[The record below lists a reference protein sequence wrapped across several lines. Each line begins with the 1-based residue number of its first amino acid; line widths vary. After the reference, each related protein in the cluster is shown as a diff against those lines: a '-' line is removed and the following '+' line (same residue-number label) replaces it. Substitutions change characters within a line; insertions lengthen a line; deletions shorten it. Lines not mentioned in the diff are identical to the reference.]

1 MLWGNYS
8 NNIMK
13 TRELK
18 VARIGNSR
26 GVRLPASSLKRY
38 SVGSALIMEE
48 RTEGILLRPVAGGAA
63 KLSWEETA
71 REMAASDEEWSEW
84 DVLAGDGLDSVPWAP
99 GKKARIGEKRAPYG
113 RKPSARGEPIRRY
126 EIRWADLGPARGAEM
141 AEPRPV
147 VVVSLD
153 ALNERLQTVT
163 ACPLTS
169 RLHPAWR
176 SRMTVRCAGRPAE
189 IAVDQIRA
197 FSRTRLGRRIGALS
211 EAETAALRRL
221 LTEMYGE

>member
-1 MLWGNYS
+1 
-8 NNIMK
+8 MK
-13 TRELK
+13 TKELK

-48 RTEGILLRPVAGGAA
+48 RTEGILLRPAAGGAA

-71 REMAASDEEWSEW
+71 REMAASDEDWSEW
-84 DVLAGDGLDSVPWAP
+84 DVLAGDGLDSAPWTP

-141 AEPRPV
+141 AEARPV

-163 ACPLTS
+163 VCPLTS

-176 SRMTVRCAGRPAE
+176 SRMPVRCAGRQAE

-197 FSRTRLGRRIGALS
+197 VGKARLGARIGALS
-211 EAETAALRRL
+211 EAEAAVLRRL
-221 LTEMYGE
+221 ITEMYGE

>member
-1 MLWGNYS
+1 MRT
-8 NNIMK
+8 K
-13 TRELK
+13 ELK

-38 SVGSALIMEE
+38 LVGSALIMEE
-48 RTEGILLRPVAGGAA
+48 RTEGILLRPVAGGVA

-71 REMAASDEEWSEW
+71 REMAAANEDWSEW
-84 DVLAGDGLDSVPWAP
+84 DVLDGDGLDSAPWAP
-99 GKKARIGEKRAPYG
+99 GKKARIGEKRASCG
-113 RKPSARGEPIRRY
+113 RKPSPRGEPIKRY

-141 AEPRPV
+141 AEARPV

-153 ALNERLQTVT
+153 ALNERSRTVT
-163 ACPLTS
+163 VCPITS

-176 SRMTVRCAGRPAE
+176 SRMPVRCDGRPAE

-197 FSRTRLGRRIGALS
+197 LSKARLRARIGAL
-211 EAETAALRRL
+211 AEGESASLRRL
-221 LTEMYGE
+221 VTEMYGE